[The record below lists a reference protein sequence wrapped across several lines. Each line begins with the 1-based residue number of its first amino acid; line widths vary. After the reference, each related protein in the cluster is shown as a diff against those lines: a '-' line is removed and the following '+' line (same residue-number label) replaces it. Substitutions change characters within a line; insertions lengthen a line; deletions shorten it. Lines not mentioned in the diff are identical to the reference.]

1 MEIARQR
8 QLSKTTI
15 VEQENIFTQI
25 YISANFHSTKIF
37 PGIYMYICHNF
48 HHTEIFPGIDM
59 YICANFHPNPCKAC
73 EKSIYRDRDAKSQRW
88 RGGGHTP
95 FWQLL
100 KRSQINLDI
109 IIEVIEK
116 VTI

>member
-25 YISANFHSTKIF
+25 YIRANLHHTKIF
-37 PGIYMYICHNF
+37 PGVYI
-48 HHTEIFPGIDM
+48 

-116 VTI
+116 VTICKTVNSMQW